1 MKRVSHQDSHTIE
14 RARAAQVLLGAPG
27 VFRIAVRVEDP
38 AARSHG
44 ARQPQRGVAN
54 RRTHLEHAARLYQ
67 SGQLVEQA
75 AARGSD
81 DRHVIF
87 CGVPLH
93 LAQHAVAG
101 GKQRIHVLLRLGL
114 RESLHRHSPGQS
126 LSVFQFGVRSF
137 WTLHRN
143 SELSNSELRTRDKF
157 FTPPRL
163 IPGITPR
170 KLSFKTGVSGP
181 SRKQVWTHFGVA
193 PTFRST
199 LGVVAGLEPG
209 ATKRN

>member
-1 MKRVSHQDSHTIE
+1 MARVSASFE
-14 RARAAQVLLGAPG
+14 AGRATRPDHRTLSVMNSPPARTRGTARRKTSEYWVLLTSLKIKSNCP
-27 VFRIAVRVEDP
+27 
-38 AARSHG
+38 
-44 ARQPQRGVAN
+44 
-54 RRTHLEHAARLYQ
+54 
-67 SGQLVEQA
+67 
-75 AARGSD
+75 
-81 DRHVIF
+81 
-87 CGVPLH
+87 
-93 LAQHAVAG
+93 AVAG

-114 RESLHRHSPGQS
+114 RESLHRYSPGQS